1 MRRHTKNIVARPVT
15 KPSALRRWLRRLNQV
30 HAFSLFTL
38 IAIACAFGAS
48 VFYSKNASI
57 PMSAPVAFNVPAPKW
72 SATITAPL
80 SALDMQTYNQILQA
94 QKHADWHKAD
104 ALISGLQD
112 KILVSSLLADRYLNK
127 QYSSSESELTA
138 WLEQNADHPQAQA
151 IAKLAISKNA
161 KLRNALPD
169 VADTTFSSRV
179 IDDGKQSV
187 LRDSG
192 RVVTDTSMIG
202 QRVANKVIITL
213 DTESPESALRMVET
227 AQRNRAISAQSAASL
242 KGKIGQ
248 YYFNRSQYGRAY
260 PLFQAATSGVESSP
274 SYIWMSG
281 ISAFH
286 MKQYNTAAKQF
297 ARLSKLE
304 NIPVADK
311 AAAHYWNYLA
321 NQKAGKDGAAANALQ
336 QAKQYPRSF
345 YGILALKASGE
356 TLTVTNAESEPKN
369 TLMQLG
375 GVHRAAAWMMI
386 GNRDRA
392 EEELKTLF
400 ANASDDR
407 KPEFVKLASY
417 WSMPTLQMKMGHALR
432 ANGETMDFALYPTP
446 GWKPHAG
453 YEVDPALLYAI
464 ARQESKFENDVRSP
478 AGARG
483 VMQLMPNTAHYV
495 ARDAGLKKESVKGKL
510 DEPVTSITLGQEYVL
525 YLMDKP
531 YIRNNLVFITAAYNA
546 GPGKVSEWQ
555 NRIDDSGN
563 PLLFMESISFSE
575 TRNYVQQVMA
585 NYWIYSALMGTQAP
599 SLEAL
604 ASNNWPLYE
613 VNNLEFAGQ
622 FGLNLN

>member
-1 MRRHTKNIVARPVT
+1 MRRPINNIVARPVT
-15 KPSALRRWLRRLNQV
+15 KPSASRSLLRRLNQV
-30 HAFSLFTL
+30 HALYFLSL
-38 IAIACAFGAS
+38 IALAIVFGAS
-48 VFYSKNASI
+48 SFYAQKASI
-57 PMSAPVAFNVPAPKW
+57 PLSTPVAFD
-72 SATITAPL
+72 ATPRWNATLVSPL
-80 SALDMQTYNQILQA
+80 SAADIETYTQALQA
-94 QKHADWHKAD
+94 QKKSDWKQVD
-104 ALISGLQD
+104 ALIASLQD
-112 KILVSSLLADRYLNK
+112 KTLVSSLLADRYLSK
-127 QYSSSESELTA
+127 HYKSSEAELTA
-138 WLEQNADHPQAQA
+138 WLDENTDHPQAQA
-151 IAKLAISKNA
+151 ISRWTVNKNA
-161 KLRNALPD
+161 KLRTSLPE
-169 VADTTFSSRV
+169 VADTTFSARV
-179 IDDGKQSV
+179 IDDGKHSV
-187 LRDSG
+187 LRDNG
-192 RVVTDTSMIG
+192 RVSIDPSIMG
-202 QRVANKVIITL
+202 QQVANRVLITL
-213 DTESPESALRMVET
+213 DTESPESALRMVEQ
-227 AQRNRAISAQSAASL
+227 AQQARAIGSQTAASL

-248 YYFNRSQYGRAY
+248 YYFNRSQYRSAY
-260 PLFQAATSGVESSP
+260 PLFQAATGNGDAAASH
-274 SYIWMSG
+274 IWMAG

-297 ARLSKLE
+297 SRLSKQSNL
-304 NIPVADK
+304 PVADK

-321 NQKAGKDGAAANALQ
+321 SKKAGKTTAAANALE
-336 QAKQYPRSF
+336 QAKKYPRSF

-356 TLTVTNAESEPKN
+356 NLTVTNAASEPHN
-369 TLMQLG
+369 SLMG
-375 GVHRAAAWMMI
+375 IEGVRRAAVWMAL
-386 GNRDRA
+386 GKRDRA
-392 EEELKTLF
+392 EEELKALF
-400 ANASDDR
+400 ANAASEQ

-432 ANGETMDFALYPTP
+432 ANGETLDFALYPTP

-483 VMQLMPNTAHYV
+483 VMQLMPNTANYI
-495 ARDAGLKKESVKGKL
+495 AKDAGLKKESVRGKL
-510 DEPVTSITLGQEYVL
+510 DEPVTSVTLGQEYVQ

-555 NRIDDSGN
+555 GRIDDNGD

-604 ASNNWPLYE
+604 AANNWPLYE

-622 FGLNLN
+622 FGQNLN